1 MKFKKIDERYLAER
15 KEFSSK
21 YGKRDIWEIMDHWP
35 LYVGN
40 SNLQRVLSIYELL
53 KTTINVPGHI
63 AEFGSWKGSNVM
75 FMAKVLNMIDPYSNK
90 LVYSFDSFE
99 GLTEFD
105 EKDNEAISLKGAYRG
120 NLDELT
126 DLMTLNSL
134 EDNINIQKG
143 YIENTLPA
151 LLEADPALSFSLV
164 YCDTDLYASTKVIL
178 DSLHSRLMKGGLFI
192 FDEWNHPTWPGETTA
207 AREFL
212 NEHGDKY
219 EVLHIQNTRQ
229 PTLALKKKGE

>member
-1 MKFKKIDERYLAER
+1 MKFKKVDEKYLAER

-21 YGKRDIWEIMDHWP
+21 YGKRDIWEVMDHWP

-75 FMAKVLNMIDPYSNK
+75 F
-90 LVYSFDSFE
+90 E

-120 NLDELT
+120 NLEELT
-126 DLMTLNSL
+126 DLMALNSL
-134 EDNINIQKG
+134 NDNINIQKG

-219 EVLHIQNTRQ
+219 EVLHIKNTRQ
-229 PTLALKKKGE
+229 PTLALKKKG